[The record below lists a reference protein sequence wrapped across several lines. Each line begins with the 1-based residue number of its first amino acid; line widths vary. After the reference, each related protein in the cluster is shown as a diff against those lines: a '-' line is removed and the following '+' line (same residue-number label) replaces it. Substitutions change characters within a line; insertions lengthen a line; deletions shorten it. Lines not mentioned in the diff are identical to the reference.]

1 MDNEPKP
8 NEPHFDWNAMLQKNF
23 WVYCV
28 CLISIL
34 ICMVYYYN
42 IEKYQQ
48 ANTHAW
54 EKFVMDCGCECI
66 ERDFEPMFEPN
77 ITKQFNIP
85 IYHEIMEEKQ
95 NASTT

>member
-1 MDNEPKP
+1 MAIDYNK
-8 NEPHFDWNAMLQKNF
+8 LIQSNF
-23 WVYCV
+23 WVYIV

-54 EKFVMDCGCECI
+54 EKFVEECNCQCLLTQ
-66 ERDFEPMFEPN
+66 PMFDPN
-77 ITKQFNIP
+77 ISKDFNIP
-85 IYHEIMEEKQ
+85 IIHEIVEAH
-95 NASTT
+95 NNDSTKTNTT

>member
-1 MDNEPKP
+1 MDKSIG
-8 NEPHFDWNAMLQKNF
+8 FDWNAMLQKNF
-23 WVYCV
+23 WVYVV

-54 EKFVMDCGCECI
+54 EQFVKDCHCRCI
-66 ERDFEPMFEPN
+66 EMYNRPMFEPN
-77 ITKQFNIP
+77 ISKEFNIP
-85 IYHEIMEEKQ
+85 IYHEIVEERNGVDKDA
-95 NASTT
+95 NTT